1 MAIEAGFGSD
11 FSKMAPETGI
21 GGVPLILQLVIPK
34 ADPAFEGGVLTKWH
48 VAEGAP
54 VPFGAPVCDIEIDDF
69 LALRRTK
76 RASLLGS
83 TSKMRQRRIND
94 GIYRREGRGSVTIR
108 LVSAESNMVLRRQ
121 DAEEGARVMVGGIV
135 AILGHPEV
143 PIPDT
148 ISGSVARIST
158 EFPDA
163 EELDPFD

>member
-1 MAIEAGFGSD
+1 M
-11 FSKMAPETGI
+11 
-21 GGVPLILQLVIPK
+21 ILQLVIPR
-34 ADPAFEGGVLTKWH
+34 ADPAFEGGILTKWH
-48 VAEGAP
+48 IDEGAP
-54 VPFGAPVCDIEIDDF
+54 VLFGSPVCDIEIDDF

-94 GIYRREGRGSVTIR
+94 GVYRREGRGSVTIR

-121 DAEEGARVMVGGIV
+121 DVEEGSRVMVGSVV
-135 AILGHPEV
+135 AILGDPEV
-143 PIPDT
+143 EIPDT
-148 ISGSVARIST
+148 IAGSEARIST